1 MISDDTTEES
11 RDLANPDKDLE
22 LDLGLQGN
30 EESLKGIVVVF
41 DFIRGVVCSDRQFRR
56 IILVAT
62 SERWMGG
69 WDSSEEAIAS
79 VQAEGGGLGRE
90 SREKEGR
97 R

>member
-1 MISDDTTEES
+1 M
-11 RDLANPDKDLE
+11 
-22 LDLGLQGN
+22 
-30 EESLKGIVVVF
+30 
-41 DFIRGVVCSDRQFRR
+41 
-56 IILVAT
+56 AT